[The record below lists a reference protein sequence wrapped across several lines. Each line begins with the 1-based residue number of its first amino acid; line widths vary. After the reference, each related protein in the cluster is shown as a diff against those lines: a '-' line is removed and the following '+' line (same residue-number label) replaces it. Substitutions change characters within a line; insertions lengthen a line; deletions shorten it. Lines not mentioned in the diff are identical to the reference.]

1 MNHPK
6 AFIYS
11 KDPLDSANG
20 KWDYGLLKQT
30 FERNK
35 IEEVVVDIL
44 PTTERA
50 FVVIPGQGNA
60 GKEDEINEELKNI
73 DRVVLFITGDEEN
86 LFDVDKITHENI
98 SIWVQYPTR
107 KHAIS

>member
-86 LFDVDKITHENI
+86 
-98 SIWVQYPTR
+98 YPIYILKYRDWETDR
-107 KHAIS
+107 KSVV